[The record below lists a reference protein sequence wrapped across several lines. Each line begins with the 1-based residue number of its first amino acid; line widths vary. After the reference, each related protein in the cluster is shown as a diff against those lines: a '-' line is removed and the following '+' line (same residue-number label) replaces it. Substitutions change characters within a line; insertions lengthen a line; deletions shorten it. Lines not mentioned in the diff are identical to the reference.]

1 MASARSGRV
10 AFRKLNTVVF
20 VDIVGSTELAATR
33 GDEGWAELL
42 EQYQAV
48 VRVALANTG
57 GEEMDTAG
65 DGVYAVFSDPAAA
78 LAFGCS
84 IGRIVEPLGLRVRVG
99 AHTGTCWVA
108 GEKCSGLTVSIGAR
122 IVAHAEPDEVLVSA
136 AVTEQVAD
144 DARFDFQERSE
155 AELKGVPGRWTLY
168 SVLPNPTTGGDLPC
182 VRRFSTQV
190 RSSSLSGASRTG
202 FRPDRWSPASAQSRP
217 TTGAD

>member
-1 MASARSGRV
+1 MANAQSNGQSI
-10 AFRKLNTVVF
+10 RKLNTVVF
-20 VDIVGSTELAATR
+20 VDIVGSTELAAAL
-33 GDEGWAELL
+33 GDEQWAELL

-65 DGVYAVFSDPAAA
+65 DGVFAVFADPAAA
-78 LAFGCS
+78 AAFGCS

-99 AHTGTCWVA
+99 VHTGTCWVA

-136 AVTEQVAD
+136 GLQQSLMD
-144 DARFDFQERSE
+144 DPRFDFRERRE

-168 SVLPNPTTGGDLPC
+168 SVQRGCP
-182 VRRFSTQV
+182 
-190 RSSSLSGASRTG
+190 RTG
-202 FRPDRWSPASAQSRP
+202 PAFA
-217 TTGAD
+217 